1 MKNKFKYII
10 LILLAVLL
18 VDYFMLI
25 PINVRYPSVLIA
37 LLFLVC
43 LIYFIIYGGISFQT
57 YVVNNRVRV
66 KTVGDNKNFTR
77 TVILIIALNVIL
89 PFISSPV
96 FFASSY
102 SQLIGNVSQ
111 TDFYSDFDNP
121 NLDELPIVDNEYAR
135 VLGDKKLGSISGLGS
150 EFHVGQYTD
159 IIYNGAFYS
168 VAPLEYNDI
177 FKWINNRSTGA
188 PGYILINKSSAEVEF
203 VTEVNGKQLEMRYI
217 ESAYFNQDLKRQ
229 AYFSGGWNNQLLDPF
244 FELDEAGNPFFVYPK
259 TKKTIGW
266 SGGDDVYQVIVVNAV
281 TGDTELYDVGEQP
294 AWIDN
299 VYPVQLVDQQLNYYG
314 KYNEGFLNSLF
325 SQEGLLQTTVGQ
337 RHIDNQ
343 GELFTY
349 TGMTSIG
356 SDESTVG
363 MAFVDVSNKKTTVYS
378 LTGATE
384 TAAMSSA
391 EGKVQNLQYTA
402 TFPIPVNINGEG
414 AYFISLKD
422 KSGLIKQYAFVNINN
437 YSIVEN
443 DSTISNAY
451 LKYVDT
457 MGYNDIGDLS
467 SIDSMEGTVVRISS
481 EIVDGNT
488 QYIIIIEID
497 GENYLYIANQIS
509 DELAITTEGDL
520 VSIKVS
526 NDKLIDFDNLTI
538 EYKEE

>member
-1 MKNKFKYII
+1 MKNKIKYIT

-37 LLFLVC
+37 MLLLVC
-43 LIYFIIYGGISFQT
+43 LIYFIIFGGVSFKS
-57 YVVNNRVRV
+57 YVVNNRVKV
-66 KTVGDNKNFTR
+66 KMEGDHKNFTK
-77 TVILIIALNVIL
+77 TIILIVALNMIL

-102 SQLIGNVSQ
+102 SQLIGNVSSADFY
-111 TDFYSDFDNP
+111 TDFANP
-121 NLDELPIVDNEYAR
+121 NLDDLPIVDNEYAK

-150 EFHVGQYTD
+150 EFHVGNYTD
-159 IIYNGAFYS
+159 IVYNDAFYS

-177 FKWINNRSTGA
+177 FKWLNNRSTGA
-188 PGYILINKSSAEVEF
+188 PGYILINKSTAEVEF
-203 VTEVNGKQLEMRYI
+203 VTEVNGKKLEMRYI
-217 ESAYFNQDLKRQ
+217 DSAYLHQDLKRT
-229 AYFSGGWNNQLLDPF
+229 AYFSGGWNNQLLQPF
-244 FELDEAGNPFFVYPK
+244 FELDEKGNPFFIYPK
-259 TKKTIGW
+259 TKKSIGW

-281 TGDTELYDVGEQP
+281 TGDTQLYDIGDQP
-294 AWIDN
+294 KWIDN
-299 VYPVQLVDQQLNYYG
+299 VYPVSLVDQQLNYYG
-314 KYNEGFLNSLF
+314 KYKEGFLNSIF
-325 SQEGLLQTTVGQ
+325 SQEGLLKTTAGQ
-337 RHIDNQ
+337 RHISNEN
-343 GELFTY
+343 ELFTY

-443 DSTISNAY
+443 DSTITNAY
-451 LKYVDT
+451 LKYVET

-467 SIDSMEGTVVRISS
+467 TIDSMEGTIVRIST

-488 QYIIIIEID
+488 NYVLLVEVD
-497 GENYLYIANQIS
+497 NENYLYVANQVS
-509 DELAITTEGDL
+509 NELPLTKEGDR
-520 VSIKVS
+520 VSFKLT
-526 NDKLIDFDNLTI
+526 NDKIIEFDNLDI
-538 EYKEE
+538 EYDAE